1 MKTTASLKPFK
12 LTKFVHFLFKIPSLQ
27 AYLLRILGLMHYK
40 AIIITICFLFIQKLS
55 FGHTSVTQKYYLLDE
70 NMAIIDSV
78 NSCEAYVTEESNNNR
93 PNPLL
98 KLFKAKQKKNK
109 KITAAILA
117 FPFPFGIVGLHR
129 IYLGTA
135 PYVPVAYIGSL
146 GGVFGVLPFIDFCV
160 LILDKDEKRYLN
172 NKKVFMWVN

>member
-12 LTKFVHFLFKIPSLQ
+12 LTKFVHFLFKILSLQ
-27 AYLLRILGLMHYK
+27 TYLLRILALMRYK
-40 AIIITICFLFIQKLS
+40 TIIITICFLFIHKLG
-55 FGHTSVTQKYYLLDE
+55 FGHNMSAQKYYLLDE
-70 NMAIIDSV
+70 NMVIIDS
-78 NSCEAYVTEESNNNR
+78 ANNYEINVISQENKQR

-98 KLFKAKQKKNK
+98 KLFKTKQKKNK
-109 KITAAILA
+109 RITAAVLA

-146 GGVFGVLPFIDFCV
+146 GGIFGVLPFIDFCV
-160 LILDKDEKRYLN
+160 LLLDKDEKRYID

>member
-1 MKTTASLKPFK
+1 M
-12 LTKFVHFLFKIPSLQ
+12 FKIPPLQ
-27 AYLLRILGLMHYK
+27 AFLLRILTLMRYK
-40 AIIITICFLFIQKLS
+40 IIIITICLVFIQKAGFS
-55 FGHTSVTQKYYLLDE
+55 NEISEQKYYLLDK
-70 NMAIIDSV
+70 NMVIIDSIIA
-78 NSCEAYVTEESNNNR
+78 SPLFIKEENKQR

-109 KITAAILA
+109 RITAALLA

-135 PYVPVAYIGSL
+135 PYVPVAYIASL

-160 LILDKDEKRYLN
+160 LLLDKDEKRYIE
-172 NKKVFMWVN
+172 NKKVFMWIN